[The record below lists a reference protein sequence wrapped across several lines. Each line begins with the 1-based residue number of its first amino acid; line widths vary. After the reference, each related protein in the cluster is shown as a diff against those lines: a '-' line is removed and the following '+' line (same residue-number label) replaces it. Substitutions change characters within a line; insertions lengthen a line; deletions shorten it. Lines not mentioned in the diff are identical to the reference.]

1 MTEKPAEF
9 DDHLPCHSSP
19 QYRHHF
25 DRSDTEE
32 TEQEKMDETAFSDQN
47 QEDPGDE

>member
-1 MTEKPAEF
+1 MTGKPAEF
-9 DDHLPCHSSP
+9 DDHLPCHASP
-19 QYRHHF
+19 QYSHYF

-32 TEQEKMDETAFSDQN
+32 TEQQKMDEPAFSDQN